1 MAADSILCNKPCALQ
16 NADKS
21 YSEGTLYV
29 FKSRIR
35 FVARGGAAQKLE
47 IAVEDIKGDLHL
59 SWSSM
64 VPAGHVSAADSHKLA
79 VVTRPACQKQQRP
92 ACKKQ
97 QKVP

>member
-29 FKSRIR
+29 YSSRIR

-47 IAVEDIKGDLHL
+47 IAVEDIKGDAASQQPTTPCSHTSVSVQSHHRGTCLPTADL
-59 SWSSM
+59 QLAI
-64 VPAGHVSAADSHKLA
+64 AGHM
-79 VVTRPACQKQQRP
+79 
-92 ACKKQ
+92 
-97 QKVP
+97 

>member
-47 IAVEDIKGDLHL
+47 IAVEDIKG
-59 SWSSM
+59 
-64 VPAGHVSAADSHKLA
+64 GFAA
-79 VVTRPACQKQQRP
+79 
-92 ACKKQ
+92 
-97 QKVP
+97 